1 MLRLRLAI
9 GAVAWWLFLF
19 YNIERINEPINI
31 ASFVYVLAPLSAS
44 VLMLMPRFFKRWRL
58 AFWIMSTLVVY
69 FAVKVWLRYELF
81 GTSLPLTVTEVAS
94 LVITLLLVGQL
105 ANVVS
110 DFEETIANLTIRQIG
125 LPPRLYD
132 TVDVEELYREVKR
145 SRRFQHNLALLVVN
159 PKIDPKHID
168 VSKTLLEIQKTMI
181 NRYIKARVAKLL
193 SEELRDCDLVAQ
205 HGSGFAIVLPETRSD
220 EAKRIAQ
227 LLAKHS
233 KETLGVELEVG
244 MASFP
249 ETALTLGGLL
259 DAATD
264 NLLTGQEAEGG
275 GDGQPQAVTEPQQ
288 EALTV
293 HK

>member
-1 MLRLRLAI
+1 MLRLRLTI

-44 VLMLMPRFFKRWRL
+44 VLMLLPRFFKRWRL
-58 AFWIMSTLVVY
+58 AFWIAITLIIY
-69 FAVKVWLRYELF
+69 FVIKVWLGYELF
-81 GTSLPLTVTEVAS
+81 DSSLPLTVTEVAC

-145 SRRFQHNLALLVVN
+145 SRRFQHHLALLVVN

-181 NRYIKARVAKLL
+181 NRYIKAA
-193 SEELRDCDLVAQ
+193 
-205 HGSGFAIVLPETRSD
+205 GS
-220 EAKRIAQ
+220 
-227 LLAKHS
+227 
-233 KETLGVELEVG
+233 
-244 MASFP
+244 
-249 ETALTLGGLL
+249 
-259 DAATD
+259 
-264 NLLTGQEAEGG
+264 
-275 GDGQPQAVTEPQQ
+275 
-288 EALTV
+288 
-293 HK
+293 